1 LKKGLG
7 KVKKMKK
14 VDKKHSQILWED
26 KVEEDFASKV
36 RSFLQRFKRLNEY
49 FCNFGS
55 GNQLMVR
62 TMKSKDVIKM

>member
-1 LKKGLG
+1 
-7 KVKKMKK
+7 MKK

-49 FCNFGS
+49 FATVEVG
-55 GNQLMVR
+55 
-62 TMKSKDVIKM
+62 TK